1 MKGLVIIGMVLALEM
16 GIGIP
21 GVYGWTEVQE
31 GLAVW
36 HPDEEEKLYGY
47 HAEYPFGSWVLVRN
61 PENNRE
67 VRVTIVNRIE
77 KETHVLIDLSEAAA
91 AALGIRTDRAEPVRL
106 ELLRRLKGGKAERMV
121 SLPEEEQKQTGP
133 NKNRVLLQGGKLI
146 LH

>member
-21 GVYGWTEVQE
+21 GVYGWPEVQE
-31 GLAVW
+31 GLAGW
-36 HPDEEEKLYGY
+36 HPGEEEGLSGY

-67 VRVTIVNRIE
+67 VRVTIVNRIK
-77 KETHVLIDLSEAAA
+77 KETNVIIDLSEAAA
-91 AALGIRTDRAEPVRL
+91 TALGIRINGVEPVRI
-106 ELLRRLKGGKAERMV
+106 ELLRRLRGKAERMV
-121 SLPEEEQKQTGP
+121 SPPEGEHKQTGL
-133 NKNRVLLQGGKLI
+133 NKNRVPVQGGRLI